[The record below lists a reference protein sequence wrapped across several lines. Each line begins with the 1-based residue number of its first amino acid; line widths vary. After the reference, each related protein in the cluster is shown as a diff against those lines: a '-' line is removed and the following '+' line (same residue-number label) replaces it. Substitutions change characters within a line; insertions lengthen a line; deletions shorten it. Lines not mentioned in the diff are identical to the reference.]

1 MFKGTLSRISKLVI
15 FAVLAVLLILSF
27 TACGPAPTPS
37 PGPSFSQYELA
48 YKLLDKY
55 PDLFW
60 CDPDFYPV
68 GRDEESNAQEQFPA
82 IRANALEFTVI
93 LQKLGLPQ
101 KSDYTAAEKL
111 DIYRQH
117 KLLSYGVQMAPVT
130 DGYSF
135 ALRTGN
141 EGVEGKRYEGIITI
155 GGKITVTK
163 TEDSFNTCPICL
175 AEGTLID
182 TPDGA
187 IPVESLRPGMKVW
200 TLDGSGNRVAAGLV
214 KTSSVP
220 VPTDFRLVRVTLSD
234 GRSVSASPGH
244 PAPDNRPLA
253 AFRPGDWLDGAI
265 VVSAEQIEYAG
276 DATYDILPEG
286 GTGLYWA
293 GGILLRSTLW

>member
-1 MFKGTLSRISKLVI
+1 MYKGTLSRIAKSGI
-15 FAVLAVLLILSF
+15 FAVLAAMVILSF
-27 TACGPAPTPS
+27 AACSPARVSPTF
-37 PGPSFSQYELA
+37 SFSQYELA
-48 YKLLDKY
+48 YQLIAKY

-68 GRDEESNAQEQFPA
+68 ARDEEANALEQFPA
-82 IRANALEFTVI
+82 IQANALEFITI
-93 LQKLGLPQ
+93 WRHLGLAQ
-101 KSDYTAAEKL
+101 KSDYSATEKL
-111 DIYRQH
+111 GIYRQH
-117 KLLSYGVQMAPVT
+117 KLLSYGVQMAPAP

-141 EGVEGKRYEGIITI
+141 EGVEGKRYEGVITF

-182 TPDGA
+182 TPDGPV
-187 IPVESLRPGMKVW
+187 PVERLRPGMKVW
-200 TLDGSGNRVAAGLV
+200 TLDGSGRRVAAGLV
-214 KTSSVP
+214 KNSSTP
-220 VPTDFRLVRVTLSD
+220 VPPGFRLVRITLGD

-244 PAPDNRPLA
+244 PASDDRPLA
-253 AFRPGDWLDGAI
+253 DFRPGDWLDGAV

-276 DATYDILPEG
+276 GATWDILPEG
-286 GTGLYWA
+286 GAGLYWA